1 MDNFKDFKN
10 EALVVTNASDGNTP
24 HIVQDIG
31 PDGALRTKPLAQAK
45 PSDSFLR
52 IDRNESVL
60 GTFFSNMNRQY
71 DRPSDFRFYHLP
83 VEMLSTAKDL
93 VEIFKFPK
101 ENEQLLSSYA
111 IDIRQPAQE
120 QSITGDT
127 PQQTTRWGV
136 DEVDWQQLARMGVT
150 PESLGRT
157 ACNAC

>member
-1 MDNFKDFKN
+1 
-10 EALVVTNASDGNTP
+10 
-24 HIVQDIG
+24 
-31 PDGALRTKPLAQAK
+31 
-45 PSDSFLR
+45 
-52 IDRNESVL
+52 
-60 GTFFSNMNRQY
+60 MNRQY

-83 VEMLSTAKDL
+83 VEMLSAAKEL

-150 PESLGRT
+150 PESLGETGDRKSVV
-157 ACNAC
+157 

>member
-1 MDNFKDFKN
+1 
-10 EALVVTNASDGNTP
+10 
-24 HIVQDIG
+24 
-31 PDGALRTKPLAQAK
+31 
-45 PSDSFLR
+45 
-52 IDRNESVL
+52 
-60 GTFFSNMNRQY
+60 
-71 DRPSDFRFYHLP
+71 
-83 VEMLSTAKDL
+83 MLSAAKEL

-150 PESLGRT
+150 PESLGETGIQRLLNGHESAVLDIRISFEGIDFETPACIRLVESAGGKPVPERGMLQAVSRT
-157 ACNAC
+157 GPAVHGYGAFSRSERESFQEQQCRLCR